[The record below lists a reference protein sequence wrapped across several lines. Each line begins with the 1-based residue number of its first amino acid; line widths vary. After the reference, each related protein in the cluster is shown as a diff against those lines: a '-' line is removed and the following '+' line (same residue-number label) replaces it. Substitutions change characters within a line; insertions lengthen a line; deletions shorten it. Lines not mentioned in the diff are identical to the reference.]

1 MKKSKRKYLKW
12 AFFGMMGVL
21 VSISCTTPKNISY
34 FQDTYNGQVARI
46 AYSQGIKLKPGDM
59 ISIVVK
65 SKSVELTNA
74 LNLPVTTQIIGAP
87 EETSLR
93 QSQGVGG
100 YTLDHDGNIDF
111 PLVGSIHVAGKDKSE
126 VASTIKQILKDQQI
140 ATDAVVTVE
149 YINLNY
155 AVMGEVKAPGQF
167 SFNKE
172 RISILEALSTAGDL
186 TLYGRRDSIIVWR
199 ENEGQR
205 QTYVVSILN
214 GNELINSPAYYL
226 QQGDIVYV
234 QPNNYRKRQSRAN
247 GNEVLS
253 GSFWLSAISVL
264 TTLGVLLFK

>member
-1 MKKSKRKYLKW
+1 
-12 AFFGMMGVL
+12 MMGVL

-111 PLVGSIHVAGKDKSE
+111 PLMGSIHVAGQDKSE